1 MRKVGNLLIWLVAA
15 GICGLMTWIT
25 MGSDFETIVYNLSVL
40 GLMILI
46 IFLAYIFGFY
56 RISRTVRGL
65 NNASEKL
72 MAAYRDPSELAGI
85 TRSDAEIFEVEYLD
99 RKYQEY
105 LGFLRKTNSP
115 CDIGD
120 YIGEYE
126 INNYIHR
133 RMLEMVPDI
142 LTSLGILGTFVGLV
156 WGLRG
161 FNPVSY
167 EAMASSIT
175 SLVEGIKVAFVTSI
189 YGIALSV
196 AFSYSL
202 RGAISGVSES
212 LDNFT
217 DKYYVCAVPPT
228 DSSSMN
234 RSLANQ
240 KEILRSIQGI
250 GDQIADQ
257 VGRTIA
263 EELNPALEEID
274 RTMDHFTQVMT
285 MNQQELFENVAA
297 SVMSAMKKEFIA
309 EFLEMRALLKETN
322 KAQEDFL
329 AYTAKAQGQLEDN
342 LRLTTREIGRAT
354 SDAASSQKEA
364 MEQIRVQQQHLTEF
378 VEYMNQVMQ
387 SMARMNETNERALKA
402 MAGQVEAMEETANA
416 VQASAHAASRSVEE
430 AARAAHEASIPTV
443 TNRIDDIDELTD
455 RLDRMILLLEKQQKQ
470 QQKQKR
476 GLFG

>member
-1 MRKVGNLLIWLVAA
+1 MRKLGNLLVWLAA
-15 GICGLMTWIT
+15 VGVCGLMTWIT
-25 MGSDFETIVYNLSVL
+25 LGSGLSTIIYNLTVL
-40 GLMILI
+40 AVMLLIILI
-46 IFLAYIFGFY
+46 SVIIGFH
-56 RISRTVRGL
+56 RIGKTVRGL
-65 NNASEKL
+65 DRASEKL
-72 MAAYRDPSELAGI
+72 MGAYRDRSELANI
-85 TRSDAEIFEVEYLD
+85 TRSDAEIFGVVYLD

-115 CDIGD
+115 CDISD

-133 RMLEMVPDI
+133 RMIEMVPDI
-142 LTSLGILGTFVGLV
+142 LTSLGILGTFIGLV
-156 WGLRG
+156 LGLRG

-196 AFSYSL
+196 AYSYSL

-228 DSSSMN
+228 DSTAMN
-234 RSLANQ
+234 HVLANQ
-240 KEILRSIQGI
+240 KENTRAIQGM
-250 GDQIADQ
+250 GDQIAGQ
-257 VGRTIA
+257 IGQTIS
-263 EELNPALEEID
+263 EQLSPTLEEME
-274 RTMDHFTQVMT
+274 RTLDHFTQVVT
-285 MNQQELFENVAA
+285 MNQQEMLEKVAS
-297 SVMSAMKKEFIA
+297 SVMAAMKKEFIA

-322 KAQEDFL
+322 KAQEQFL
-329 AYTAKAQGQLEDN
+329 EYTQKAQGQLEEN

-364 MEQIRVQQQHLTEF
+364 MNQIRVQQQHLTEF
-378 VEYMNQVMQ
+378 VEYMQQVMQ
-387 SMARMNETNERALKA
+387 SMARMNETHERALKA

-416 VQASAHAASRSVEE
+416 AQASALAANRSVAE
-430 AARAAHEASIPTV
+430 AAKAAREAAVPTV
-443 TNRIDDIDELTD
+443 NNRIEDIDELTE
-455 RLDRMILLLEKQQKQ
+455 RLDRVILLLEKQQKTS
-470 QQKQKR
+470 KKR
-476 GLFG
+476 SLFGG